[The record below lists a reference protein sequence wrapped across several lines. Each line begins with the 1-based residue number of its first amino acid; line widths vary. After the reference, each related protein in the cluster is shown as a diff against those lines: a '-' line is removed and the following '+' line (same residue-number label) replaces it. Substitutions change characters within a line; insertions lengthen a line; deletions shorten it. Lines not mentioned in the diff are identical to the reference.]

1 MFQVVV
7 EEEVKEVVLKFIKK
21 DKVKYEYFAKKV
33 KQLADNPYHGKP
45 LQNVLKGKWR
55 VHLGE
60 YVLIYSVNEEQK
72 VITLLKLE
80 HHDKVY

>member
-7 EEEVKEVVLKFIKK
+7 EEEVKEIVLKLRKK
-21 DKVKYEYFAKKV
+21 DKVKYEYFNKKV
-33 KQLADNPYHGKP
+33 RQLADNPYHGKP

-60 YVLIYSVNEEQK
+60 YVLIYAIDEEQK
-72 VITLLKLE
+72 KITFIKMDY
-80 HHDKVY
+80 HDKVY